1 MRAAILCAL
10 WGLTFA
16 KRAEMKGASSW
27 FPNLDASMLGIGGKG
42 GHLIPGLMPPPG
54 CSYTFGI
61 LENRSFFQRN
71 DYSFTLS
78 KVCQGNM
85 CEMLKEEG
93 PFMHAKGSWRSNTFG
108 RRTVNIFA
116 NSGNP
121 IFQVRQ
127 AKLVFNPLR
136 IRQSFRVSPPNNSN
150 VSDVLFTINRD
161 IFGQGFLWMKDE
173 WRIYRGQKKH
183 NDQVYFAIG
192 GYLESWSST
201 EIYKIPGS
209 DYQQHPDKRVGTIK
223 KKLNSK
229 TVVGDVL
236 GVGDWMGDRF
246 IVEVKEGEDSALLL
260 AFGMITDMFHDAVES
275 NRGG

>member
-1 MRAAILCAL
+1 
-10 WGLTFA
+10 
-16 KRAEMKGASSW
+16 
-27 FPNLDASMLGIGGKG
+27 
-42 GHLIPGLMPPPG
+42 
-54 CSYTFGI
+54 
-61 LENRSFFQRN
+61 
-71 DYSFTLS
+71 
-78 KVCQGNM
+78 
-85 CEMLKEEG
+85 
-93 PFMHAKGSWRSNTFG
+93 
-108 RRTVNIFA
+108 
-116 NSGNP
+116 
-121 IFQVRQ
+121 
-127 AKLVFNPLR
+127 
-136 IRQSFRVSPPNNSN
+136 
-150 VSDVLFTINRD
+150 
-161 IFGQGFLWMKDE
+161 MKDE